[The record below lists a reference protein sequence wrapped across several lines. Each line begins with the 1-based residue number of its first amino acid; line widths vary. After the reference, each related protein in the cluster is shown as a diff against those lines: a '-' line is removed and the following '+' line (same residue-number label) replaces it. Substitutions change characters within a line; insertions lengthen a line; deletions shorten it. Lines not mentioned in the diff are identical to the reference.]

1 MTVPKRGDGFFVPRG
16 SDFRVVFILIEST
29 YD

>member
-1 MTVPKRGDGFFVPRG
+1 MTVPKSGDGFFVPRG
-16 SDFRVVFILIEST
+16 SDFRVVFILIASA

>member
-1 MTVPKRGDGFFVPRG
+1 MTVPTLGDGFFVPRG
-16 SDFRVVFILIEST
+16 SDFWVVFILIASA

>member
-16 SDFRVVFILIEST
+16 GDFRVVFIPIANA